1 MYYRKYL
8 EVLKTRHQW
17 RMAMRDVI
25 TREVTP
31 LSDSHGADPTACQMK
46 QHGDSDTACRDSS
59 SSSSSNGN
67 NLLTTDNNNNDTD
80 DDIFLIE
87 EKQKAVREPIPAHKT
102 VTRKRGDQEVQ
113 IELYGLWQTGT
124 YKVGHFRC
132 VPHVTA
138 DTSVFRLSQQRVP
151 ITMRQMLIDAHF
163 VTECSCN
170 LICATPLDDR
180 KDMSCSSLSLPL
192 TAIAH
197 DC

>member
-31 LSDSHGADPTACQMK
+31 LSDSHGADPTACRIQ
-46 QHGDSDTACRDSS
+46 QHGDGDTAYRDNSSSS
-59 SSSSSNGN
+59 SSSSSNGD
-67 NLLTTDNNNNDTD
+67 NLHTTDNNNNNDTD
-80 DDIFLIE
+80 DDIVLIE

-113 IELYGLWQTGT
+113 VELYGLWQTET

-138 DTSVFRLSQQRVP
+138 DTSVWVYRIFR
-151 ITMRQMLIDAHF
+151 
-163 VTECSCN
+163 
-170 LICATPLDDR
+170 
-180 KDMSCSSLSLPL
+180 
-192 TAIAH
+192 
-197 DC
+197 